1 VRKHSPLPEGYTI
14 VEARSLRLFDA
25 QGNLIDE
32 VAGSPDARPPLEARA
47 WQDAWQGVES
57 ELREDL
63 RALREGIRPLED
75 LRRLRQYMRM
85 LDAIERAPSEAQERA
100 AHARAVRRRAVG
112 GFALA
117 AAAAAIAV
125 FVTST
130 RFGPIESVSRN
141 EPASP
146 AAGTQDVR
154 QAGQPATAPAA
165 TSVEP
170 KTSPDAIR
178 QARARSTRRPSFQM
192 PRPSAPVR
200 GDTASSPRTQLS
212 GYAVSFGEF
221 ATRTTAE
228 GRMHLIRAKGYI
240 VYVAEVG
247 DSYLVVTRPYRTRA
261 QADRLANALQEIGLP
276 AMTQIAGT
284 YWL

>member
-1 VRKHSPLPEGYTI
+1 VRKHSPLPEGYKI

-32 VAGSPDARPPLEARA
+32 VAGSPDASPPLEARA
-47 WQDAWQGVES
+47 WQDAWQRVES

-85 LDAIERAPSEAQERA
+85 LDAIERAPSEAQARA
-100 AHARAVRRRAVG
+100 ADARVMRRRAVG

-117 AAAAAIAV
+117 AAAAIAV
-125 FVTST
+125 FVTSA
-130 RFGPIESVSRN
+130 RFGPIDSMSQN
-141 EPASP
+141 GPASP
-146 AAGTQDVR
+146 AAGTEDVR
-154 QAGQPATAPAA
+154 RAKQPATAPAA

-170 KTSPDAIR
+170 KTSSDAIR
-178 QARARSTRRPSFQM
+178 QARARSAGRQSFQT
-192 PRPSAPVR
+192 PRPAAPVR
-200 GDTASSPRTQLS
+200 GNTASSPRTPLS

-228 GRMHLIRAKGYI
+228 ARMHLIRAKGYI